1 MKKYLVIFFFILLFL
16 NHANSSEM
24 LINSLKEGKKVVF
37 IRHANAPG
45 NGDPQNFTIK
55 DCLTQRNLNKI
66 GIKQSKKIGII
77 FKKNKIKIDKVLSSE
92 WCRCKDTA
100 KLAFQSYETFD
111 ALNSFYDVRFVDNKN
126 KQIKDL
132 KNYIDNWTS
141 KKNLILVTHYVVILE
156 ILNKTSLPGEIIV
169 SDKNFNVIGNLNIN
183 N

>member
-1 MKKYLVIFFFILLFL
+1 MKKYIIIFLFILLFI
-16 NHANSSEM
+16 NHSDSSEI
-24 LINSLKEGKKVVF
+24 LINSLKEGKKIVF

-45 NGDPQNFTIK
+45 NGDPKNFSIK
-55 DCLTQRNLNKI
+55 DCFTQRNLNQI
-66 GIKQSKKIGII
+66 GIEQSKKIGLI
-77 FKKNKIKIDKVLSSE
+77 FKDNEIMIDKVLSSE

-100 KLAFQSYETFD
+100 KLAFQNYETFD

-132 KNYIDNWTS
+132 KNYIDNWIS
-141 KKNLILVTHYVVILE
+141 NKNLILVTHYVVILE

-169 SDKNFNVIGNLNIN
+169 SDKNLNVIGNLSIN

>member
-1 MKKYLVIFFFILLFL
+1 MKKYIIIFLFILLFI
-16 NHANSSEM
+16 NHSDSSEI
-24 LINSLKEGKKVVF
+24 LINSLKEGKKIVF

-45 NGDPQNFTIK
+45 NGDPKNFSIK
-55 DCLTQRNLNKI
+55 DCFTQRNLNQI
-66 GIKQSKKIGII
+66 GIEQSKKIGLI
-77 FKKNKIKIDKVLSSE
+77 FKDNEVMIDKVLSSE

-100 KLAFQSYETFD
+100 KLAFQNYETFD

-132 KNYIDNWTS
+132 KNYIDNWIS
-141 KKNLILVTHYVVILE
+141 NKNLILVTHYVVILE

-169 SDKNFNVIGNLNIN
+169 SDKNLNVIGNLSIN